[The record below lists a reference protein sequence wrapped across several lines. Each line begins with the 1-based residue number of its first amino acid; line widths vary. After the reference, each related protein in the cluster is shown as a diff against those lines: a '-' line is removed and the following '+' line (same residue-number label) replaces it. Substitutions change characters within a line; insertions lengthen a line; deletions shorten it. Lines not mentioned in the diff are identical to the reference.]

1 MGQRTVK
8 KMKVTAALRRGG
20 TGLLIGD
27 PLFACIIPYHWTGAT
42 DMLPTRSSPSAM
54 DPEEWRLRCEL
65 TDFYHLVD
73 FLGWTELIFNHIS
86 VRLPGTAHHY
96 LMNPFGLNYVE
107 ITPQNLI
114 KVGVDGRLVEP
125 SEYPGNPAGFALHGA
140 IHETRA
146 DVACVAHTHTTAV
159 SAVAMK
165 LGGFDHNNFY
175 SAQFYGRVGYHD
187 FEGITLYD
195 DERSRMIASLGDKH
209 VLVLRNHGV
218 AVCERDIPTTFA
230 LLWVVQRAAEIQCQA
245 GALAG
250 EDVPLG
256 EAVQRRCRDA
266 VMDLGAGLRV
276 ARLMFDATVRRM
288 RSGS

>member
-1 MGQRTVK
+1 
-8 KMKVTAALRRGG
+8 
-20 TGLLIGD
+20 
-27 PLFACIIPYHWTGAT
+27 
-42 DMLPTRSSPSAM
+42 MLPIRPSPSAM

-165 LGGFDHNNFY
+165 RGGFDHNNFY

-230 LLWVVQRAAEIQCQA
+230 LLWTVQRAAEIQCQA

-250 EDVPLG
+250 EDVMLSD
-256 EAVQRRCRDA
+256 AVQRRCRDA
-266 VMDLGAGLRV
+266 VMDLGMGLRV
-276 ARLMFDATVRRM
+276 ARLMFDATVRSM
-288 RSGS
+288 RSRSGHGTRRPK